1 MCIHINEQGVLQA
14 RTKNDELID
23 TLGIGAINTLKK
35 YENDIVQKSK
45 IEKKQTTKCL
55 NLIFKEV

>member
-1 MCIHINEQGVLQA
+1 MQA

-45 IEKKQTTKCL
+45 IEKNKLQS
-55 NLIFKEV
+55 V